1 MRITNDMVDLMH
13 SMDVHAS
20 KCRTKRDLRGTY
32 IMAKRKLIVLDKTDS
47 LTLEEYHSVAEFINN
62 VYKRELY
69 RLKYE

>member
-1 MRITNDMVDLMH
+1 MRITNNMVDLMH

-20 KCRTKRDLRGTY
+20 ECRTNCDLRGTY
-32 IMAKRKLIVLDKTDS
+32 IMAKRKLITLDKTDN
-47 LTLEEYHSVAEFINN
+47 LTLEEYHSVADFIYH